1 MQRVCLAFLRFCLSA
16 WVGIAIFFVMV
27 VIDLRHSK
35 LFDDEVKFN
44 HPKILFPLYYGFEF
58 ALLGTALV
66 CAGAGLGNA
75 KIARGRR
82 LTVLALVAAAGGI
95 VIWDYTFVYRTL
107 LEMMG
112 ANVVPA
118 DFVGLHQLSRRL
130 NETVLG
136 ISIVAAILALWPEA
150 AERTDVGPP
159 HGPRG
164 D

>member
-66 CAGAGLGNA
+66 CACAGLWNA
-75 KIARGRR
+75 RISKVRR
-82 LTVLALVAAAGGI
+82 WAVLALLAAVCGVA
-95 VIWDYTFVYRTL
+95 VWDYAFVYRTL
-107 LEMMG
+107 VEMMG
-112 ANVVPA
+112 VNVVPA

-130 NETVLG
+130 NETVVGL
-136 ISIVAAILALWPEA
+136 SVIVASLALWPEA
-150 AERTDVGPP
+150 TGGDFSSPGSPRVG
-159 HGPRG
+159 
-164 D
+164 